1 METWSRMGKRIEDP
15 WTKRRP
21 GASRARRTFGR
32 HAGTL
37 GKVARLLGLEFVE
50 VGQWRLEGMP

>member
-1 METWSRMGKRIEDP
+1 MNAWCEQGPTRHCTLGV
-15 WTKRRP
+15 
-21 GASRARRTFGR
+21 GH

-50 VGQWRLEGMP
+50 VGRSQARNLQVA

>member
-1 METWSRMGKRIEDP
+1 VDKEEAWCEQGPTHHCALGH
-15 WTKRRP
+15 
-21 GASRARRTFGR
+21 

-50 VGQWRLEGMP
+50 VGQWRLEGMPQCPS

>member
-1 METWSRMGKRIEDP
+1 MGKRIEDP